1 MLANTFDLLYD
12 TIMHPHQAFA
22 NITQRPF
29 NREAVLAFILLVV
42 LSSLAGVGL
51 VGGGALALVG
61 ISLLSGAAGM
71 CFWSAIL
78 HLTVTL
84 LGADGDVRGLLRALP
99 FAQFPQAFA
108 SFLPILLLWIP
119 SIEVTGIV
127 GILSAALTIWALYLQ
142 VLAISINYR
151 IDISRA
157 IIAFIIPGVAL
168 FFFILALI
176 GLMIFSFF
184 SALTADPTIWQQ
196 LPQDLPG
203 MPF

>member
-42 LSSLAGVGL
+42 
-51 VGGGALALVG
+51 
-61 ISLLSGAAGM
+61 
-71 CFWSAIL
+71 
-78 HLTVTL
+78 
-84 LGADGDVRGLLRALP
+84 DGDVRGLLRALP

-119 SIEVTGIV
+119 SIEVTGII